1 MRSHLE
7 RYDFVFLFF
16 SFNLKFRK
24 IHAWPLAW
32 NGLAFCGQH
41 EVAWDQSLSFFL
53 LIKSWIRY
61 YLIFITTT
69 TPFPTSP
76 NKSPFVK
83 GSKHFIIQ
91 QQWYQQW
98 YFPCF
103 LLNILSHYFMFAMWI
118 NPFGPQYFYLRYSH
132 FIW

>member
-16 SFNLKFRK
+16 FSFILNSGKYMHDLWLGMVWLFVDSMKWLEIK
-24 IHAWPLAW
+24 AWI
-32 NGLAFCGQH
+32 
-41 EVAWDQSLSFFL
+41 FFL
-53 LIKSWIRY
+53 LIKSWIWY

-83 GSKHFIIQ
+83 GWKHFIHSAAVVSAVVFPLLSPE
-91 QQWYQQW
+91 
-98 YFPCF
+98 YFKPLFYVC
-103 LLNILSHYFMFAMWI
+103 NVN
-118 NPFGPQYFYLRYSH
+118 NPFWPSVPLPE
-132 FIW
+132 I